1 MASSL
6 FNFLLTFL
14 ALSNVVL
21 LSQSEVSTSTRAPFK
36 PNGLVLPVFKD
47 SATGLHIAKITKRTP
62 QQSIP
67 LLIDLNGRFLWLN
80 CENNYLSSTYFAPF
94 CHSTQC
100 SRVGAH
106 SCNKCFSTSPRPGC
120 HNNTCAV
127 TTTNPFTRQTATGE
141 VAQDSLSIQSTTQFG
156 SNNIG
161 PLVTTRHFLFACS
174 PSSLLQGPFP
184 KNVQGVA
191 GLGHDPVSL
200 PIQLASHFG
209 FPRQFALCL
218 PSPSQ
223 KNGAIF
229 FGTSGLDGTHTRNLT
244 YTPII
249 IGSEGE
255 YFIPVRS
262 IHVNN
267 QPVPL
272 NRSSLIST
280 RNRNFGGAMISTTA
294 PYTLLEHNIF
304 TAFTQF
310 FANQFSGVSQVN
322 PVSPFGLC
330 FNSNNLSNT
339 NVPNID
345 FVMQNKNVTWTII
358 GTNSVVEARP
368 GVSCLAFVDGGQNPK
383 APIVIGVRQLEDNF
397 VQFDLARSRL
407 GLSSSLL
414 SRNTSC
420 SNFNFTSTSFVNEME

>member
-1 MASSL
+1 MASSV
-6 FNFLLTFL
+6 FNFLVTFL
-14 ALSNVVL
+14 AISNLVL
-21 LSQSEVSTSTRAPFK
+21 LSLSQVTRAPFK
-36 PNGLVLPVFKD
+36 PDGLALPVFKD
-47 SATGLHIAKITKRTP
+47 SATGLHIANITKRTP
-62 QQSIP
+62 QQSVP

-80 CENNYLSSTYFAPF
+80 CEKNYLSSTYFAPF

-100 SRVGAH
+100 SRVGSH
-106 SCNKCFSTSPRPGC
+106 SCNKCFSTTHRPGC

-127 TTTNPFTRQTATGE
+127 TITNPLTSQTATGE
-141 VAQDSLSIQSTTQFG
+141 VAQDSLSIQSTTQSG
-156 SNNIG
+156 SNFG
-161 PLVTTRHFLFACS
+161 PLVTIPHFLFACS
-174 PSSLLQGPFP
+174 PSSLLQDPFP

-191 GLGHDPVSL
+191 GLGHDSVSL

-218 PSPSQ
+218 PSSTQ

-229 FGTSGLDGTHTRNLT
+229 FGSSGLNVTQTGNLT

-249 IGSEGE
+249 IGSQGE

-262 IHVNN
+262 IRVNN
-267 QPVPL
+267 KPLPL
-272 NRSSLIST
+272 NRSSLITT
-280 RNRNFGGAMISTTA
+280 RSRNFGGAMISTTA
-294 PYTLLEHNIF
+294 PYTALEHNIF

-310 FANQFSGVSQVN
+310 FAKQSSGVSQVN
-322 PVSPFGLC
+322 PISPFGLC

-345 FVMQNKNVTWTII
+345 FVMQNKNVTWTIV

-383 APIVIGVRQLEDNF
+383 ATIVIGVRQLEDNF
-397 VQFDLARSRL
+397 VQFDLVRSRL
-407 GLSSSLL
+407 GLSSSLV

-420 SNFNFTSTSFVNEME
+420 SNFNFTSKSSFVNEME